1 MKRKYVRKEQTKTE
15 QTTEETKTK
24 TEAIDYPIFTTRF
37 SQETWDANVRYRQ
50 QAMHNGCIYAN
61 SMQISHKYQRDQ
73 RMLVIEMNNT
83 INHVEGVGLISCRSK
98 IEELARVFHVYDN
111 PLDELEELE
120 ELDELD
126 ELEELEE
133 LEQSDESEQL
143 EQSQK
148 KDLNRFVHQGQ
159 YRLDRADLPTEL
171 LESLEDMC
179 FRGKGHFKRLQG
191 IIKIAPHTLQKHFN
205 DSKREVPL
213 YDEFIT
219 ILQQKYRRV

>member
-1 MKRKYVRKEQTKTE
+1 VRKEQTKTE
-15 QTTEETKTK
+15 QTKTEQTKTEQTKTEQTK

-98 IEELARVFHVYDN
+98 IEELDSVFHVYDN
-111 PLDELEELE
+111 PLDELDELE
-120 ELDELD
+120 ELDEFA
-126 ELEELEE
+126 EL
-133 LEQSDESEQL
+133 EQL
-143 EQSQK
+143 EQLEQRQK